1 MLTPEKALEDAKSLV
16 KAYSSTRKYYDALWT
31 LQILYDAGRQWATMA
46 EMQSGN
52 LAVQCLPAL
61 VQRTTG
67 MRYRVTFDK
76 IHEMVVKLVAAISPQ
91 QIAATPRGSHNLTNT
106 YTRTAKRVQ
115 DEVLARIEAL
125 SHIREAML
133 PTHVLGT
140 AGIRM
145 VLRQY
150 GGGRGHGKDQQT
162 LRQYE
167 IDWANI
173 MPWEVIRDPSATT
186 LTPHRDE
193 ERIGHEK
200 PRTLGWMKQHYGW
213 APKPE
218 DVDSTMGDLLAFQDE
233 LNAAKGMGTLPG
245 TKAADSQ
252 AKGVMVREFY
262 YKDPD
267 KTNQIY
273 SEKGIRVDWPWM
285 FVSWG
290 DPKKGSDG
298 FAPVPT
304 VGKAGLIDNP
314 FCDMPLYF
322 FHFDRM
328 IDGMWA
334 AGVPW
339 RLMQAQDVHNICWTW
354 LIECM
359 QMGVPK
365 WSVQQG
371 TVEGDISNDPWVPI
385 VFKKTQQWTQKPE
398 RIPGMQMPQI
408 PAEMVAMTPQAMR
421 EALNLADVQF
431 GKGYKRD
438 GSGKAYEALIEQAD
452 SVPEERVTTN
462 ELTLA
467 RLLYATTVDT
477 IRWSTLDQLR
487 RLLGPEVPDEHIR
500 MLLQNDPREH
510 LSGVG
515 VHPST
520 LRPKTVGQT
529 EEHFVSLVERQVL
542 GPAAAVLETYLQTGT
557 VLDTAMRGAFEKQA
571 SELDRILAGDDDVP
585 ANIGEH
591 HEHHIKATQLFL
603 DSPRS
608 EDVPPDRMEQIVS
621 HLVSHMV
628 AQQQLMAQASGL
640 GPMEPGPGQA
650 SPPADAGNGSFMGT
664 GTAASAGAAVGAA

>member
-1 MLTPEKALEDAKSLV
+1 LLTPEKALEDAKSLV

-91 QIAATPRGSHNLTNT
+91 QIAAAPRGGHNLTST

-252 AKGVMVREFY
+252 AKAVMVREFY

-273 SEKGIRVDWPWM
+273 SETGIRVDWPWM
-285 FVSWG
+285 FVSWA

-298 FAPVPT
+298 FSPVPT
-304 VGKAGLIDNP
+304 IGNKGLIDNP
-314 FCDMPLYF
+314 FCEMPLF
-322 FHFDRM
+322 FFQFDRM
-328 IDGMWA
+328 IDGMWP

-339 RLMQAQDVHNICWTW
+339 RLMQAQDVHNISWTW

-365 WSVQQG
+365 WSVQER
-371 TVEGDISNDPWVPI
+371 TVAGDISNDPWVPI
-385 VFKKTQQWTQKPE
+385 VYKRSNQYDQKPE

-438 GSGKAYEALIEQAD
+438 GSGKAYEALIQQAE

-487 RLLGPEVPDEHIR
+487 RLLGPEVPDAHIR
-500 MLLQNDPREH
+500 MLLQDDPREH

-529 EEHFVSLVERQVL
+529 EEHFVSLVERTVL
-542 GPAAAVLETYLQTGT
+542 SPAAAVLEAYLQSGT
-557 VLDTAMRGAFEKQA
+557 VLDSAMRGAFEKQT
-571 SELDRILAGDDDVP
+571 SELDRILAGADDVP

-591 HEHHIKATQLFL
+591 HEHHIKAIQLFL
-603 DSPRS
+603 DSPRG

-621 HLVSHMV
+621 HLVAHIV
-628 AQQQLMAQASGL
+628 AQQQLMAQAGGL
-640 GPMEPGPGQA
+640 GPMEPGPGQPSA
-650 SPPADAGNGSFMGT
+650 PANAGNGSAMGT